1 MIALGNFFFKYRS
14 LIFIAMAAMLFLPTQ
29 PVFGNAQAAMW
40 TGLVIALAGQLL
52 RFITIGY
59 DYIVRGGRNRRV
71 FAEGLVT
78 GGMFAH
84 CRNPMYVGNVLLV
97 LGTGLVANSAPF
109 LFIIFP
115 SIVFIY
121 QAIILAEE
129 NYLKS
134 RFGDSYLKY
143 CAQVSRWIPDFRNFS
158 DTVKGKSFLWERV
171 LLKDHGTAFFLMVI
185 LFVLIEKRIFTT
197 DAPRFYNLLPVSIL
211 LGILIISFYITIRI
225 IKKWKIWANS

>member
-14 LIFIAMAAMLFLPTQ
+14 LIFIAMAAVLFLPTR

-40 TGLVIALAGQLL
+40 AGLVIALAGQLL

-109 LFIIFP
+109 LFFIFP
-115 SIVFIY
+115 AIVFIY

-129 NYLKS
+129 NYLK
-134 RFGDSYLKY
+134 Y
-143 CAQVSRWIPDFRNFS
+143 CAQASRWIPDFRNFS
-158 DTVKGKSFLWERV
+158 DTVKNKPFLWERV
-171 LLKDHGTAFFLMVI
+171 LLKDHGTTFFLMTV

-197 DAPRFYNLLPVSIL
+197 DAARFYNLLPVSIL

-225 IKKWKIWANS
+225 LKKWKIWTNA